1 MDWLM
6 QAVCQVFVR
15 DWLTQA
21 GRTVTFNIC
30 LCGDSGDCPL
40 ALLARSLSCA
50 FIMNV
55 KGYFLA
61 HCLVLCSL
69 FCRVESTSQGCPCSP
84 CSLFL
89 D

>member
-1 MDWLM
+1 MDWSM
-6 QAVCQVFVR
+6 QAVCQVCVR

-21 GRTVTFNIC
+21 GRAVTFNIC

-84 CSLFL
+84 CCLF
-89 D
+89 